1 MREFFLLGVLQQQ
14 NVIDNCVFE
23 ATVPEDGRLIQSS
36 AWVFFSQFWIYYSKD
51 LVLVGWFDERANS
64 PFYEVE
70 RGYLVALAV
79 EVLARLIEF
88 RPKVR
93 PHVRQQAAVRQPA
106 EKRVRIERL
115 LVDVDGDGDA

>member
-1 MREFFLLGVLQQQ
+1 
-14 NVIDNCVFE
+14 
-23 ATVPEDGRLIQSS
+23 
-36 AWVFFSQFWIYYSKD
+36 
-51 LVLVGWFDERANS
+51 LVSWFDERANS
-64 PFYEVE
+64 PLYEVE

-88 RPKVR
+88 GPEVR
-93 PHVRQQAAVRQPA
+93 PHVRQKSAVRQAA